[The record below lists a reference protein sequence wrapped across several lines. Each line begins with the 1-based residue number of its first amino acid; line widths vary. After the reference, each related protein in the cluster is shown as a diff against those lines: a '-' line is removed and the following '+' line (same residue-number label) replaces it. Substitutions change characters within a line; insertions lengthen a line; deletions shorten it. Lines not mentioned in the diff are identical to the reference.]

1 MQLSHKYSAV
11 KVFVRQR
18 MRAKFPRA
26 YYFFGT
32 SFFLAL
38 LIVFCFHRNS
48 TTSTSKSLDTLRYNF
63 RQFYE
68 NISSLAYWPNQAEL
82 EGTVTVEKAA
92 DVISSNR
99 STFNSTEATPAK
111 SVNSSQAQKPS
122 PPPTTLQ
129 PGNRSSNIELTN
141 QLYEPGYD
149 TPNIGLCPDLGV
161 SLKILILI
169 ISAPNNTDKRMAI
182 RLTWG
187 SFTHRRDLRM
197 GFVLGRTNS
206 PNLTSALEKES
217 QLYGDIIKARFL
229 DTYRHLSLKTTSIME
244 WVDHYCPRVKYVLKT
259 DDDMFINVPVL
270 LRLVES
276 SPNHRREIIG
286 KLAVGAWAFR
296 NKKSKYY
303 ISPEQYAPSILPKFI
318 RGPAYLFTS
327 DVVRDLYKQ
336 ALRTKYLPL
345 EDVFMSGIV
354 APRVN
359 VTRVNIP
366 EFYNSNLTLI
376 DACRLK
382 YHVGIMT
389 NRTQALF
396 DLYKKLLDSPWVCG

>member
-1 MQLSHKYSAV
+1 
-11 KVFVRQR
+11 
-18 MRAKFPRA
+18 
-26 YYFFGT
+26 
-32 SFFLAL
+32 
-38 LIVFCFHRNS
+38 
-48 TTSTSKSLDTLRYNF
+48 
-63 RQFYE
+63 
-68 NISSLAYWPNQAEL
+68 
-82 EGTVTVEKAA
+82 
-92 DVISSNR
+92 
-99 STFNSTEATPAK
+99 
-111 SVNSSQAQKPS
+111 
-122 PPPTTLQ
+122 
-129 PGNRSSNIELTN
+129 
-141 QLYEPGYD
+141 
-149 TPNIGLCPDLGV
+149 
-161 SLKILILI
+161 
-169 ISAPNNTDKRMAI
+169 
-182 RLTWG
+182 
-187 SFTHRRDLRM
+187 M
-197 GFVLGRTNS
+197 GFVLGRTSS

-217 QLYGDIIKARFL
+217 QIYGDIIKARFL

-244 WVDHYCPRVKYVLKT
+244 WVDHYCPRVKYILKT
-259 DDDMFINVPVL
+259 DDDMFINVPGL

-327 DVVRDLYKQ
+327 DVVQDLYKQ

-345 EDVFMSGIV
+345 EDVFMTGIV

-366 EFYNSNLTLI
+366 EFYNSDLKVI

-396 DLYKKLLDSPWVCG
+396 DLYKKLLDSPWVCR